1 MAGLAAKLDLST
13 VKLRKTGISDQ
24 MLSDN
29 SGSSVD
35 SKLAILNPSFG
46 LEYNTTHPVMLLQ
59 IKGELIPLANVAQS
73 FSDSYVLV
81 CHECDAL
88 HCVQVNL

>member
-59 IKGELIPLANVAQS
+59 IKGEVA
-73 FSDSYVLV
+73 
-81 CHECDAL
+81 EE
-88 HCVQVNL
+88 VQHA

>member
-59 IKGELIPLANVAQS
+59 IKGEVAEEVQHARVLKTHIPYYIRVK
-73 FSDSYVLV
+73 
-81 CHECDAL
+81 
-88 HCVQVNL
+88 VQ

>member
-1 MAGLAAKLDLST
+1 MSQCFVIIVTASFLAKKNLAPSAMAGLASKLDLST

-35 SKLAILNPSFG
+35 NKLAILNPSFG
-46 LEYNTTHPVMLLQ
+46 LEHNTKHPVMLLQ
-59 IKGELIPLANVAQS
+59 IKGSV
-73 FSDSYVLV
+73 
-81 CHECDAL
+81 
-88 HCVQVNL
+88 